1 MTNSSSSSNRVKVV
15 FATLRLAD
23 VEDPEIY
30 AAGPLMDWQ
39 KTEMGQWCM
48 ENSLDQ
54 PHYTIIQ
61 DYATWG
67 YTIKVVGILMEK
79 DFTYFSLK
87 WGQQ

>member
-1 MTNSSSSSNRVKVV
+1 
-15 FATLRLAD
+15 
-23 VEDPEIY
+23 
-30 AAGPLMDWQ
+30 MDWQ

-67 YTIKVVGILMEK
+67 YTIKVSGILMEK